1 MAYGD
6 RLQVRVRSTGDFRFE
21 NRPEDQIEEIGIIVN
36 NSIELNMDELH
47 EALELDTRGTPVRQF
62 DGHQRYIDAGAD
74 GAFLDFVVNVAS
86 DVAALGLT
94 GTIAY
99 VRGKVRGR
107 QQLHGQ
113 ERATTITDNDF
124 ERVAVETIQLKSGVT
139 HDKIQ
144 IESVESGIDGK
155 GIVELTIPE
164 NGLKFRVD
172 LELHDDGIRV
182 YRIKRANPTPLD
194 RG

>member
-21 NRPEDQIEEIGIIVN
+21 TRPEDEVDEIGIIVN

-47 EALELDTRGTPVRQF
+47 EALELDTRGIMVREF

-74 GAFLDFVVNVAS
+74 GAMLDFVVNVAS

-107 QQLHGQ
+107 QESHALD
-113 ERATTITDNDF
+113 RASALTETDY
-124 ERVAVETIQLKSGVT
+124 ERVACQTIQFKFGIAE
-139 HDKIQ
+139 DKIH
-144 IESVESGIDGK
+144 IESVETRIDGK
-155 GIVELTIPE
+155 GAVELTISE
-164 NGLKFRVD
+164 DGRQFRVD

-182 YRIKRANPTPLD
+182 FRIKRVN
-194 RG
+194 RSSC